1 MHRLYC
7 APIYLI
13 PTLHNSR
20 KAGSRDPPFLSP
32 AAAAA
37 AIMII
42 SANLATVLPGPGN
55 QNENRRPNNPK
66 PTVYQPG
73 AGLMSPERALTL
85 LRHFEVNLL
94 APEFRHCPRPAPGQS
109 RRRRAEH
116 SGSSSAD
123 PGLQKSSTWNAE
135 SWDAQEQN
143 QLPNRPELQHQDHS
157 HCSQPHLE
165 GCQRS
170 LASVLVLHIGVKHD
184 AQPTVGSCLG
194 LGPVLQTAE

>member
-1 MHRLYC
+1 MCTHLPYSDTAQQPQGWITR
-7 APIYLI
+7 
-13 PTLHNSR
+13 PTLPITSCCCSGNNDHIGVSCHRTARTWESER
-20 KAGSRDPPFLSP
+20 KP
-32 AAAAA
+32 
-37 AIMII
+37 
-42 SANLATVLPGPGN
+42 
-55 QNENRRPNNPK
+55 RPNNPK

-194 LGPVLQTAE
+194 LGPVLQPAE